1 MCVRQLV
8 VMKGESLIRSF
19 LRGEEECHVI
29 HVIYP
34 GCFEIKQ
41 CFSFIGEGKILKHCT
56 KLNEASL
63 YYLWVHYHG
72 VRYLHNQSGFI
83 TPIKA

>member
-1 MCVRQLV
+1 MCQTACGDEGREFNKEVPER
-8 VMKGESLIRSF
+8 
-19 LRGEEECHVI
+19 EEECHVI

-63 YYLWVHYHG
+63 YYLWVRYHG